1 MSSRVV
7 FAVTIVTLLA
17 AAAASAQIPIPV
29 SSGAATPAPIPAV
42 ASEKPET
49 SAKAAKAAAP
59 ALAKPIAQIP
69 LPVPDKGA
77 FRILLNGTEVGT
89 EQFETASSGNAEI
102 VRSETVIR
110 VPGQPETRSSGELR
124 VSADG
129 TPLGYKWTAQS
140 DKKASGSVEFVDGST
155 KTFIDLGAGKDPYEQ
170 DFVFP
175 SPHLAILD
183 SNLHYQYALV
193 ALLYDW
199 NAKGQQ
205 TFPVLIPQDVT
216 PGTISVL
223 SLGSKTVDGASLQAL
238 RINTTD
244 LEVVAYF
251 DAKHRLIRLEVPTAN
266 VAVVR
271 R

>member
-1 MSSRVV
+1 MSSRVF
-7 FAVTIVTLLA
+7 FAAMIVMLLV
-17 AAAASAQIPIPV
+17 AAASWAQAPIPI
-29 SSGAATPAPIPAV
+29 SSAAATPAPIPAV
-42 ASEKPET
+42 ASGKPET
-49 SAKAAKAAAP
+49 SAKPVRAAAP
-59 ALAKPIAQIP
+59 ALAKPIAQVP

-77 FRILLNGTEVGT
+77 FRILLSGTEVGT
-89 EQFETASSGNAEI
+89 EQFEAASSGNAEI

-140 DKKASGSVEFVDGST
+140 DKKASGSVEFADGAA
-155 KTFIDLGAGKDPYEQ
+155 KTFIDLGAGKDPFEQ
-170 DFVFP
+170 DFMFP

-216 PGTISVL
+216 PGTISVE
-223 SLGSKTVDGASLQAL
+223 SMGSKTVEGSTFEAL
-238 RINTTD
+238 RVNTAD

-251 DAKHRLIRLEVPTAN
+251 DARHRLMRLEVPAAD